1 VTASSSR
8 KQRMQPRL
16 VAAAVVLFACSASV
30 HAAASPE
37 SVDRLL
43 QVMKVQSQLEAVYAQ
58 VLPTVQTAMRQ
69 SLGPKIDPAEAEH
82 LFNVVLPRV
91 NAVLRDELGWARLKP
106 GFATIYAET
115 FTQQEVDGLIAF
127 YEGPIGKA
135 LVAKTPQLTQRS
147 FQMMQQRMGPAM
159 QRAMQVAREEVEKER
174 AKSAPKR

>member
-1 VTASSSR
+1 
-8 KQRMQPRL
+8 MQPRL
-16 VAAAVVLFACSASV
+16 VTAAVVLFASV
-30 HAAASPE
+30 GAHAAASLE

-58 VLPTVQTAMRQ
+58 VLPTVQNAMRQ
-69 SLGPKIDPAEAEH
+69 SLGPKVDAAEAEH

-106 GFATIYAET
+106 GFAQIYAET

>member
-1 VTASSSR
+1 
-8 KQRMQPRL
+8 MQPRL
-16 VAAAVVLFACSASV
+16 VVAALILAASSAAA

-43 QVMKVQSQLEAVYAQ
+43 QVMQVQSQLEMIYSQ
-58 VLPTVQTAMRQ
+58 VLPGVQNAMRQ
-69 SLGPKIDPAEAEH
+69 SLGPRADAAEAEH
-82 LFNVVLPRV
+82 LANVVMPRV
-91 NAVLRDELGWARLKP
+91 QAVLREELGWTKLKP

-127 YEGPIGKA
+127 YEGPIGRA

-147 FQMMQQRMGPAM
+147 FQMMQQRMGPVM
-159 QRAMQVAREEVEKER
+159 QKVMQIVREEIDKER